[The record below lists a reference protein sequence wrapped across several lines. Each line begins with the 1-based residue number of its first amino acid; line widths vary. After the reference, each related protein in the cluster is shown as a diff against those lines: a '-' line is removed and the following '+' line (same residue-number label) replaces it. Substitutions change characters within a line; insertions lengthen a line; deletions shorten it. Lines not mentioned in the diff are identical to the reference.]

1 MKNYLIILLIFG
13 MFFMTGCGNSSGT
26 LTCTKTE
33 ISEDGY
39 STKTTMVVTYA
50 DKIVNK
56 VEQTSIEEMEADF
69 VDTSIYFSQLLA
81 ESLNEVNGYNI
92 TFAKESD
99 TSVRIVTTIDYTE
112 LDSAKIKETLGS
124 SYNEG
129 ALYSLSNITIEDFK
143 ETQLEGYTCK

>member
-1 MKNYLIILLIFG
+1 MKKYLIILLTFG
-13 MFFMTGCGNSSGT
+13 MFLLTGCRNSFGT
-26 LTCTKTE
+26 LTCTKSE

-39 STKTTMVVTYA
+39 STKTTMVVTYE

-56 VEQTSIEEMEADF
+56 VEQTSIEEMDADF

-92 TFAKESD
+92 TFEKESD
-99 TSVRIVTTIDYTE
+99 TSVKIITTIDYTE
-112 LDSAKIKETLGS
+112 LDSEKIKETLGS
-124 SYNEG
+124 SYKED

-143 ETQLEGYTCK
+143 ETQLDGYTCK